1 MWQEVPLI
9 VAVFVTVCST
19 DNPGQ
24 CHKPPLVKSAVPE
37 EQYLIQQSFP
47 VGQVVYYGCLPGY
60 RWNDSTPNFV
70 ICQANLTWSEPLMSC
85 MPKLCGPPNDLQNG
99 YYTITGQT
107 FGSSASYHC
116 NKGYLLLGKGQI
128 LCTSVGWSKSFKFCD
143 PVPDDEVKPPIPSTD
158 ATIISTVY
166 ETTVRTHSITADAL
180 SDNEDQISIP
190 CTVTCTI
197 NAKIAQSRSL
207 TTETKRSFTSL
218 PSYTTTYEQNQS
230 NHSMNINVNAIIIE
244 TTSPSKPQI
253 PSDNFEKR
261 IVLPATLTCSGLGII
276 FAGAII
282 RFINERRKSGSYK
295 TGSQFLEHD
304 KDMELPTVKRMNE
317 PRIPQNI

>member
-166 ETTVRTHSITADAL
+166 ETTVRTHSITAD
-180 SDNEDQISIP
+180 D
-190 CTVTCTI
+190 
-197 NAKIAQSRSL
+197 
-207 TTETKRSFTSL
+207 
-218 PSYTTTYEQNQS
+218 TTTYEQNQS